1 MILNFQIP
9 KEEDWRQQ
17 SACSTVDTNIFFPLK
32 ITSSSVKQA
41 LAYCK
46 NCSVRL
52 DCLQTAVIYDYDGI
66 WGGTTLAQRNYYIR
80 NEYTGSFNKFSI
92 EDAKQMM
99 KSINFVSVTVRSSKR
114 KRTSV
119 SNEG

>member
-1 MILNFQIP
+1 MNFQIP

>member
-1 MILNFQIP
+1 MNFQIP

-17 SACSTVDTNIFFPLK
+17 SACSAVDTNVFFPLK
-32 ITSSSVKQA
+32 ITASSVKQA
-41 LAYCK
+41 LVYCK
-46 NCSVRL
+46 TCPVKL
-52 DCLQTAVIYDYDGI
+52 ECLQTAIIYDYDGI

-80 NEYTGSFNKFSI
+80 NQYTGSFNKFTI
-92 EDAKQMM
+92 DDAKQMM